1 MKAGNFLLLRDFMG
15 ANKVIFQIP
24 VYQRNYDWSEE
35 NCKRLLGDIK
45 KIMALRASLW
55 ARNADFPCN

>member
-15 ANKVIFQIP
+15 ANKVFFQIP

-45 KIMALRASLW
+45 KIIGRSYTGNNLAIKR
-55 ARNADFPCN
+55 